1 MLKQAESDEEAE
13 GLVSKWFQSRAA
25 HVLSLKKESELDVL
39 QPVHTYDMDS
49 LVAIDAKNWFGR
61 EIGVDVQVVHLL
73 GNKSLETVAREAAT
87 ASRFRSSE

>member
-25 HVLSLKKESELDVL
+25 HILSLKKESELDVL